1 MNDAEKETMT
11 ASPDPNQRHLTRH
24 DVTTYPLCNGCGLT
38 TALPDYDGPKGQVEY
53 EAGLIRAMADGGFS
67 STPGNGWGALDDT
80 THYVFSLCEFCC
92 DALMATFVIP
102 PVVRGNFGND
112 PPEPFRPASDRVRED
127 AWRKGHR
134 AAFEQESAKRA
145 ALRRFGR

>member
-1 MNDAEKETMT
+1 MIDGQRETMT

-102 PVVRGNFGND
+102 PVVRSNFGHD
-112 PPEPFRPASDRVRED
+112 PPEPFRPAAERVRED